1 MKTRRRR
8 ATPPSPSTCLLCA
21 LDNALLASAVRVG
34 THAFGAQEQS
44 DAVCHVHASPV
55 HSAAMACLGSA
66 TCRPRCPAVVQTPG
80 PRGPLGVP
88 GAVGPMGPPGA
99 PGVPGAVG
107 VPGPP
112 GPTGPGGPAGSAGP
126 PGDAGPAG
134 PPGSA
139 GPALPSVLFR
149 ASAPLLLFNPGTVT
163 VPYTAEI
170 YDLQDGSPANN
181 YDPVTSTFTAPVD
194 GVYRFEALVTVG
206 TSAGMGLTVVS
217 LVSSNG
223 APPIQ
228 RWLTAP
234 DQASSFVPATL
245 SGDFLLAA
253 GDTVIVQATAE
264 GAGTINSFQTTFSG
278 GLVAVTST

>member
-1 MKTRRRR
+1 MRPADRAVRRSCKHPALEDLSAYPVRLVPWAAWRSRRAWRRRR
-8 ATPPSPSTCLLCA
+8 AWTSGSDGTRRTCGLRGASRRCRTRWASRIRGSRPPERA
-21 LDNALLASAVRVG
+21 LSCVG
-34 THAFGAQEQS
+34 
-44 DAVCHVHASPV
+44 
-55 HSAAMACLGSA
+55 
-66 TCRPRCPAVVQTPG
+66 
-80 PRGPLGVP
+80 
-88 GAVGPMGPPGA
+88 
-99 PGVPGAVG
+99 
-107 VPGPP
+107 
-112 GPTGPGGPAGSAGP
+112 
-126 PGDAGPAG
+126 
-134 PPGSA
+134 
-139 GPALPSVLFR
+139 
-149 ASAPLLLFNPGTVT
+149 PLLLFNPGTVT